1 MAGPAGWQL
10 AVVTKV
16 DAQSVSIAGLPD
28 DGANSG
34 AGANSGTGNSG
45 TGTVPFAE
53 MTWAR
58 PTLANQTVGGAPGRP
73 ANVVSVG
80 DVIVVEKV
88 DKPDGANAKPYPPKT
103 YALRQVPNVE
113 GGVVVMDTQTGRVLA
128 MSGGWSYGRS
138 QFNRAVQA
146 SRQPGSAFKPFVYLA
161 AMDSGLTPASIG
173 QDEPFSYDPG
183 RGQPVWSPKN
193 YGGDYMGPMTLQ
205 RALELSRNLVTVRV
219 AQQVGMKHVAEVAKE
234 FGVVDSMG
242 LYLPMALGAADT
254 TLLRMTMA
262 YAMLANGALEIT
274 PSLVDRVQD
283 RNGKTVYRHEP
294 RACQGCGEQAGQQ
307 PAPPEIVDSR
317 KPFHDPA
324 SVYQVVHML
333 QGVTTRGTAAQ
344 LAVLGRPIMGKTGTT
359 NDARDN
365 WFMGSTPDI
374 TIGIYV
380 GFDEP
385 RTLGPGNMET
395 GSGNAAPIYERIA
408 REIFKGKPPTPFR
421 IPPGL
426 RLVKWSYEGGTIDEV
441 FKPGTEPGSGY
452 NANALDGS
460 GQSRSYR
467 PLRRGP
473 AAGRRRPPPGPV
485 RHGRDL
491 LIFRTASGS
500 ARARRSPSCSSPPLG
515 GEAG

>member
-1 MAGPAGWQL
+1 MSVWEEEFARIAQRRPLSGPPGWQL

-16 DAQSVSIAGLPD
+16 EAQSASIAGLPD
-28 DGANSG
+28 E
-34 AGANSGTGNSG
+34 G

-58 PTLANQTVGGAPGRP
+58 PTLANQTVGGGPGRP

-128 MSGGWSYGRS
+128 MSGGWSYARS

-161 AMDSGLTPASIG
+161 AMDSGLTPASVG

-183 RGQPVWSPKN
+183 GGQPVWSPKN

-219 AQQVGMKHVAEVAKE
+219 AQQIGMKRVADVAKE
-234 FGVVDSMG
+234 FGVVDNMG
-242 LYLPMALGAADT
+242 LYLPMALGAGDT

-294 RACQGCGEQAGQQ
+294 RACQGCGEQATKQ
-307 PAPPEIVDSR
+307 PAPPDIVDSR

-324 SVYQVVHML
+324 SVYQIVHML

-344 LAVLGRPIMGKTGTT
+344 LAVLGRPIAGKTGTT

-374 TIGIYV
+374 TIGIFV

-395 GSGNAAPIYERIA
+395 GSGNAAPIYARIA
-408 REIFKGKPPTPFR
+408 QEVFKGKPPTPFR

-452 NANALDGS
+452 GGPMVDGS
-460 GQSRSYR
+460 SGAVSGGDPSGG
-467 PLRRGP
+467 GP
-473 AAGRRRPPPGPV
+473 QQA
-485 RHGRDL
+485 
-491 LIFRTASGS
+491 GS
-500 ARARRSPSCSSPPLG
+500 AKRPGLSG
-515 GEAG
+515 TGETY

>member
-1 MAGPAGWQL
+1 
-10 AVVTKV
+10 
-16 DAQSVSIAGLPD
+16 
-28 DGANSG
+28 
-34 AGANSGTGNSG
+34 
-45 TGTVPFAE
+45 
-53 MTWAR
+53 
-58 PTLANQTVGGAPGRP
+58 
-73 ANVVSVG
+73 
-80 DVIVVEKV
+80 VIVVEKV

-294 RACQGCGEQAGQQ
+294 RACQGCGEQSAKS

-333 QGVTTRGTAAQ
+333 QGVTTRGTAGQ
-344 LAVLGRPIMGKTGTT
+344 LAVLGRPIAGKTGTT

-460 GQSRSYR
+460 GQGGAIDPSGAD
-467 PLRRGP
+467 PQQAGG
-473 AAGRRRPPPGPV
+473 GRRPG
-485 RHGRDL
+485 L
-491 LIFRTASGS
+491 SGT
-500 ARARRSPSCSSPPLG
+500 
-515 GEAG
+515 GETY